1 MAFRIITKQ
10 KTTDDMKAIL
20 LTILAIIAVSL
31 FSCRHTESDY
41 ETEQA
46 EFQKEQMELAE
57 EQAELEAEQEELRQE
72 YAEMK
77 EEYLREKAEF
87 QKEKKALRKSVKKE
101 HPAKS
106 VKRDTTIHQL
116 TDAEISELT
125 DKVKSAG
132 LWPTDK

>member
-1 MAFRIITKQ
+1 M
-10 KTTDDMKAIL
+10 TDDMKVIL
-20 LTILAIIAVSL
+20 LTIFAMMAITLI
-31 FSCRHTESDY
+31 SCMHTDSDY
-41 ETEQA
+41 ESEQA
-46 EFQKEQMELAE
+46 EFEREQVELAE
-57 EQAELEAEQEELRQE
+57 EQAGLEAEQEELRQE

-87 QKEKKALRKSVKKE
+87 QKEKKTLRKSVKKE

-116 TDAEISELT
+116 TEAEISELT

>member
-1 MAFRIITKQ
+1 
-10 KTTDDMKAIL
+10 MKAIL

-41 ETEQA
+41 ETEHA

-57 EQAELEAEQEELRQE
+57 EQAELETEQGELRRE

-77 EEYLREKAEF
+77 KEYLREKAEF
-87 QKEKKALRKSVKKE
+87 QKEQKALRKSVKKE
-101 HPAKS
+101 NPAKS

>member
-1 MAFRIITKQ
+1 
-10 KTTDDMKAIL
+10 MKAKL
-20 LTILAIIAVSL
+20 LTIIAIIAVSL
-31 FSCRHTESDY
+31 LSCRHTNSDY
-41 ETEQA
+41 ESEQA
-46 EFQKEQMELAE
+46 EFEREQVELAE